1 MRHKGRDRTS
11 AIAHFGLDW
20 QRCLATTSTAS
31 QNESV
36 RVPFWSASIVETS
49 LSHLKSVSSAL
60 GRYLQ
65 KHQAPRVV
73 ERVSSDVSAKSS
85 LSTDLVFVAFSRPD
99 GVPQFRGFRARLE
112 QNRPSHRSIETA
124 GCRCRV

>member
-73 ERVSSDVSAKSS
+73 ERGVVRCLCKKFSLYQDRKSGR
-85 LSTDLVFVAFSRPD
+85 VGKECRSRWATQ
-99 GVPQFRGFRARLE
+99 V
-112 QNRPSHRSIETA
+112 
-124 GCRCRV
+124 